1 MLQHRFLA
9 DFRSAG
15 RPLACLLTSAFL
27 LATSPLHAQT
37 ADDDETSFFGDM
49 DESPRAGDTPSTP
62 TTFAA
67 PSLSGIVFGTT
78 ALATPSIGVIG
89 MTALGTPA
97 LGTAAF
103 GTPALGTIAFQSVGH
118 FSLIAGSSAPGSS
131 ATGAAATTVPAT
143 DAKSGA
149 TPAPAVP
156 PPTKDD
162 GAGLRTAG
170 YIAGGVGIAGMVL
183 FIVAGIGAKNAH
195 DRLEEDC
202 GSGQCDEA
210 TKQSNI
216 EDGKMLQTAANI
228 GLATGLTGLGL
239 GATLIVLGNR
249 PSESTPPSTA
259 VNGAMITYG
268 ARF

>member
-1 MLQHRFLA
+1 MLQQRFLA

-15 RPLACLLTSAFL
+15 RPLACLVTSAFL
-27 LATSPLHAQT
+27 LATTSPLHAQT
-37 ADDDETSFFGDM
+37 ADDDETSFFGGK
-49 DESPRAGDTPSTP
+49 DETPSAGDTPSTP
-62 TTFAA
+62 MTFAA

-78 ALATPSIGVIG
+78 APAAPSVGVID
-89 MTALGTPA
+89 MTALRTPA
-97 LGTAAF
+97 LGTA
-103 GTPALGTIAFQSVGH
+103 TFQSVGH
-118 FSLIAGSSAPGSS
+118 FSLVAGSNAAG
-131 ATGAAATTVPAT
+131 ATGAAASTVPAA

-149 TPAPAVP
+149 TTAPAAP
-156 PPTKDD
+156 PPTNDD

-202 GSGQCDEA
+202 ATGQCDEA